1 MTPAEVGAAGSLS
14 YPARYP
20 LFQVRLPAIAVI
32 FSIKIAHIRKKTRT
46 GRNHTRIN
54 EIPGRMKKR

>member
-20 LFQVRLPAIAVI
+20 LFQVKVAGYCRDLFHKNRPYQEED
-32 FSIKIAHIRKKTRT
+32 KDRKEPYQDK
-46 GRNHTRIN
+46 
-54 EIPGRMKKR
+54 